1 MGLTVE
7 NLHQNP
13 DNCAKVFFIHI
24 CDMHQRCLLKRR
36 ALFVAH
42 TYLWQDCFF
51 HVTWFLHICDMYQ
64 RCPSKRRAL
73 FVAHIY
79 LWHDSFIRKCSSI
92 TSATVFDKERQTER
106 ERQIQRER
114 QTVREI
120 LAEREIEVKILKS
133 QFASK
138 ATIYKRLLWEISS
151 SVPGRETVVN
161 ILKSQLA
168 SNATISKTSLLR
180 IFIKCT
186 RRWDRGEHSEK
197 PAR

>member
-64 RCPSKRRAL
+64 RCPSK
-73 FVAHIY
+73 
-79 LWHDSFIRKCSSI
+79 
-92 TSATVFDKERQTER
+92 QTER